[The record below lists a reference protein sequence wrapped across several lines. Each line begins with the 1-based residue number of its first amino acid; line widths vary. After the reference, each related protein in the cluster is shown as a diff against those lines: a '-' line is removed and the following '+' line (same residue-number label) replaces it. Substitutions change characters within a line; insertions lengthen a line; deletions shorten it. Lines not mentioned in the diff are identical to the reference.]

1 MGDRA
6 IVRKDEVGFLPTLVS
21 GVVRRRE
28 PRIALLPDCAT
39 RAAGTQ

>member
-6 IVRKDEVGFLPTLVS
+6 IVRKDEVGFSPTRVT

-28 PRIALLPDCAT
+28 PRIALLPDCAP
-39 RAAGTQ
+39 AVAGAE